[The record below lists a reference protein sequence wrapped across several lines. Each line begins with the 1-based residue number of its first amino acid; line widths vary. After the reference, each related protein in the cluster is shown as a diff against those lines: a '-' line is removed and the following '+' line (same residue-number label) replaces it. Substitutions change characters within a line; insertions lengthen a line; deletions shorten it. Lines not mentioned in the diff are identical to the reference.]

1 MNSDILYFI
10 DDVYEKTNTAIS
22 IYSVEGQ
29 FLCGREDFGSGIFSQ
44 VLEVSLDKEKDL
56 TFFPLAIKNNEFVG
70 VIKGSTL
77 AEKKLAVLFN
87 ELAKRFQFKE
97 STVSKE
103 EFCKQLLLGQ
113 VNAFQAKSYTTK
125 YNMKEMPAYVMVV
138 SVEKKYID
146 DVMALLNDYGEDGTD
161 FAVKVEPELLALVK
175 FVEEKQRNFHSPT
188 EYADFLVNSIFEEM
202 KIAVNVCIGGTVPTI
217 YDLSTSYEQAL
228 ATERMSRLVGA
239 KGQVHSFKEFVFIKL
254 IEDMPKHKLSENF
267 EFLLDSGAKEIFDD
281 AEMVLTAEEFLDNN
295 LNSSET
301 ARKLFLHRNTLTYRL
316 EKIERLTGLDIRK
329 FSDAITF
336 RLISIINKLT
346 R

>member
-1 MNSDILYFI
+1 MNSDILFFI

-22 IYSVEGQ
+22 IYNSDGQ
-29 FLCGREDFGSGIFSQ
+29 FVCGKENFGDGIFSNIQ
-44 VLEVSLDKEKDL
+44 EVVLDKDQDL
-56 TFFPLAIKNNEFVG
+56 TFFPLSIKNKDFIG
-70 VIKGSTL
+70 VIKGASV

-97 STVSKE
+97 TAVSKE

-113 VNAFQAKSYTTK
+113 VNAFQAKSYTAK

-138 SVEKKYID
+138 SADKKHID

-161 FAVKVEPELLALVK
+161 FAVKVESELLALVK
-175 FVEEKQRNFHSPT
+175 FVEEKQRSFHSPT

-202 KIAVNVCIGGTVPTI
+202 KIAVSVCIGGTVPSI
-217 YDLSTSYEQAL
+217 YDLSSSYEQAL
-228 ATERMSRLVGA
+228 ATERMSKLVNA

-281 AEMVLTAEEFLDNN
+281 PEMVVTAEEFLDNN

-316 EKIERLTGLDIRK
+316 DKIERLTGLDIRK

-336 RLISIINKLT
+336 RLISIINRLT

>member
-1 MNSDILYFI
+1 MNSDILFFI
-10 DDVYEKTNTAIS
+10 EDVFEKTNTAIS
-22 IYSVEGQ
+22 IYSIDGE
-29 FLCGREDFGSGIFSQ
+29 FICGKENFGDKIFSQ
-44 VLEVSLDKEKDL
+44 VAEVVLDKNQDL
-56 TFFPLAIKNNEFVG
+56 TFFPLSIKNKDYVG
-70 VIKGSTL
+70 VIRGATSL
-77 AEKKLAVLFN
+77 EKKLAVLFN

-97 STVSKE
+97 NVVSKE

-113 VNAFQAKSYTTK
+113 VNTFQAKSYTAK
-125 YNMKEMPAYVMVV
+125 YNMKEMPAYVMVL
-138 SVEKKYID
+138 SVDKNNID
-146 DVMALLNDYGEDGTD
+146 DVMGLLGDYGEDGTD
-161 FAVKVEPELLALVK
+161 FAVKVESELLALIK
-175 FVEEKQRNFHSPT
+175 FVEEKQRSFHSPT

-202 KIAVNVCIGGTVPTI
+202 KINVSVSIGGTVPSI

-228 ATERMSRLVGA
+228 ATERMSKLVKA

-254 IEDMPKHKLSENF
+254 IEDMPKHKLAENF

-281 AEMVLTAEEFLDNN
+281 QEMVLTAEEFLDSN

-316 EKIERLTGLDIRK
+316 DKIERLTGLDIRK

-336 RLISIINKLT
+336 RLISIINRLT